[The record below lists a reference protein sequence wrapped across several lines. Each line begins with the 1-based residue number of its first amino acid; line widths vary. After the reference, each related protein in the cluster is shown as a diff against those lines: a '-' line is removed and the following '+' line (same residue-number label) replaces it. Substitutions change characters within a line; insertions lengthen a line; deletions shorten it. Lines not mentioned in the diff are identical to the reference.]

1 MTNYNP
7 DAKASKSARTIRLRN
22 AHQAM
27 CSFARMTQRSNPNF
41 KLAHANA
48 LQAIKAIERCCY
60 HAGIDVREVTAKSA

>member
-1 MTNYNP
+1 
-7 DAKASKSARTIRLRN
+7 
-22 AHQAM
+22 
-27 CSFARMTQRSNPNF
+27 MTQRSNPNF